1 MGQKEKQTA
10 LETAS
15 LARKGLNAYQSGFQQ
30 AGGYAPY
37 VASFVGA
44 ANAAAN
50 FDKVPDDQ
58 KAAYVAR
65 ELGLTVADYYT
76 FGLARPTYRLLRKNP
91 TIAKYGDKLE
101 RNHMKYTP
109 GGILLSNLF
118 TPPKT
123 QEEEKR
129 WLKLA
134 KDKEGKIDPNLLPGW
149 VRAGKDIKNKQ
160 AWSRKDLSPDFVGLA
175 PTAGD
180 AAGIG
185 MTPAGTWVNNKFA
198 KSRNVADLRPEDIWG
213 YAAFQ
218 EKLGPSYMQTSEAN
232 RRAIAQKALEIGAV
246 KEHHGTIDLS
256 KDQELQ
262 NYWKSI
268 TTPAQP
274 KPRRLV
280 ASR

>member
-1 MGQKEKQTA
+1 MGKKEQQNA
-10 LETAS
+10 LQAAG
-15 LARKGLNAYQSGFQQ
+15 LARKGYNAYQSNFQSNSS
-30 AGGYAPY
+30 YAPY
-37 VASFVGA
+37 VQAFVGA
-44 ANAAAN
+44 ANAVAN
-50 FDKVPDDQ
+50 YDKVPDDQ
-58 KAAYVAR
+58 KAEYVAR

-76 FGLARPTYRLLRKNP
+76 LGLARPTYNLLQKNP
-91 TIAKYGDKLE
+91 TIAKWSRKGEKA
-101 RNHMKYTP
+101 HMKYTP
-109 GGILLSNLF
+109 GGFLLSNLF

-129 WLKLA
+129 WIKLA
-134 KDKEGKIDPNLLPGW
+134 KDKEGKVNPNLLPGW

-160 AWSRKDLSPDFVGLA
+160 AWSRKDLAPDFIGLA

-185 MTPAGTWVNNKFA
+185 NTPAGTWVNNKFA

-218 EKLGPSYMQTSEAN
+218 EKFGPGYMQTSEAN
-232 RRAIAQKALEIGAV
+232 RRALAQKALEIGAV

-262 NYWKSI
+262 DYWKSI
-268 TTPAQP
+268 TTPVQP
-274 KPRRLV
+274 RPRRLV
-280 ASR
+280 ASK